1 MVHKEGTW
9 LTLLESG
16 LTNKDVLTSMST
28 YKSVR
33 IAVNGN
39 PLGQFKA

>member
-16 LTNKDVLTSMST
+16 LAYKDVLTSST